1 MSVFKGTDSQT
12 HFLKHY
18 LKGRYVYTRKGGWID
33 MSHFMFYAGV
43 AYTLKQQKEKAKQS
57 SDRFQYLPVLNII
70 NTVEYNL
77 DPVKSATTLGY
88 LQESLFDP
96 FKNPESSYS
105 YEDLPTDYLGA
116 VFGAFYFDPNSSLSL
131 GDQLMDFFYMV
142 LDATTPSKAPNYDS
156 LPEYS
161 DETSDS
167 EPNKTIIPQHQLP
180 EEL

>member
-1 MSVFKGTDSQT
+1 MNNPDTYNRKFCSILGYYIRSIAATLILAGL
-12 HFLKHY
+12 FL
-18 LKGRYVYTRKGGWID
+18 LG
-33 MSHFMFYAGV
+33 S
-43 AYTLKQQKEKAKQS
+43 
-57 SDRFQYLPVLNII
+57 
-70 NTVEYNL
+70 NL
-77 DPVKSATTLGY
+77 DPVKSATIIGY

-96 FKNPESSYS
+96 LKNQKSSYS

-167 EPNKTIIPQHQLP
+167 EPNKTIIPQYQLP
-180 EEL
+180 EES